1 MQAFLFHLLPCI
13 LSIIMLILSNIN
25 LNFVIMKIG
34 VTGITGR
41 MGRAIAQI
49 VDNDPIVQLST
60 GLVRPGN
67 NFDGMDIGEFL
78 GDEKNSRLITSDFNK
93 FFSECDAVIDFSS
106 PALSLQCAKLAAQH
120 KKTFVCGTTGFSDEE
135 KSVLRKC
142 AQSTVVIWSSNMS
155 IGVNLLISLT
165 EKVSSILR
173 DDFDIEIVEMHHKNK
188 VDSPS
193 GTALSLGAAAAKGR
207 SVDIKDT
214 AVMSRVGNDT
224 KRERGQI
231 GFAALRGG
239 DVIGDHSVVFAGE
252 GERVEFTHKA
262 TNRSVFASGAV
273 RAAIWGTNQNPGF
286 YLMKDV
292 LS

>member
-1 MQAFLFHLLPCI
+1 
-13 LSIIMLILSNIN
+13 
-25 LNFVIMKIG
+25 MKIG

-41 MGRAIAQI
+41 MGRAIARI
-49 VDNDPIVQLST
+49 VDNDPIVQLTS
-60 GLVRPGN
+60 GLVRRGN
-67 NFDGMDIGEFL
+67 GFDGADIGEFL
-78 GDEKNSRLITSDFNK
+78 GGDPNSRQITSNINDF
-93 FFSECDAVIDFSS
+93 FAQCDAVIDFSS
-106 PALSLQCAKLAAQH
+106 PVLSLQCAQLAAQH
-120 KKTFVCGTTGFSDEE
+120 RKVFVCGTTGFSDEE
-135 KSVLRKC
+135 KSVLRKY
-142 AQSTVVIWSSNMS
+142 SKNTVVIWSSNMS

-207 SVDIKDT
+207 NVDLQKS
-214 AVMSRVGNDT
+214 AVMSRVGNET
-224 KRERGQI
+224 KRNRGEI

-239 DVIGDHSVVFAGE
+239 DVIGDHSVIFAGD
-252 GERVEFTHKA
+252 GERIELTHKA
-262 TNRSVFASGAV
+262 TDRTVFASGAV
-273 RAAIWGTNQNPGF
+273 RAAIWGSNQNPGF